1 MTCCTPSSPR
11 KVNVEALPL
20 PPSDGRDDAAVATL
34 PGGTF
39 VMGDNS
45 DWSYPDDDE
54 GPTREIHVNPL
65 TLDVHAVSNERFE
78 VFVGATGH
86 TTDAEAHGWSFVFGG
101 LLHDD
106 FPDTRGVAA
115 APWWREVEGADWRHP
130 EGPHS
135 DTTTRADHPV
145 IHVSA
150 RDAAAFAAWAG
161 KRLPTEPEWEYAA
174 RAGAST
180 TFPWGE
186 ELEPGGEHRANVWQ
200 GTFPVADTGADGY
213 VGTCPVD
220 AFPASAFGTHNMI
233 GNVWEWT
240 ASLWD
245 SERVLKGGS
254 YLCHASYCRRY
265 RPAAR
270 SRASLDSSMGNTGF
284 RCAGDAT

>member
-1 MTCCTPSSPR
+1 MTCCTPSPPNR
-11 KVNVEALPL
+11 GAVEAVTSPTAA
-20 PPSDGRDDAAVATL
+20 GRDVALVTPL

-39 VMGDNS
+39 VMGENS
-45 DWSYPDDDE
+45 SWSYPADGE
-54 GPTREIHVNPL
+54 SPTREVQVEAF

-78 VFVGATGH
+78 TFVGATGH
-86 TTDAEAHGWSFVFGG
+86 TTDAEDHGWSFVFGG
-101 LLHDD
+101 LLPDD
-106 FPDTRGVAA
+106 FPYTRGVAA
-115 APWWREVEGADWRHP
+115 SPWWREVHDADWRHP

-135 DTTTRADHPV
+135 DLTARADHPV
-145 IHVSA
+145 VHVSS

-174 RAGAST
+174 RAGTST

-186 ELEPGGEHRANVWQ
+186 ELEPDGEHHANVWQ
-200 GTFPVADTGADGY
+200 GTFPTANTAADGY
-213 VGTCPVD
+213 VSTCPVD

-240 ASLWD
+240 ASLWGG
-245 SERVLKGGS
+245 ERVLKGGS

>member
-1 MTCCTPSSPR
+1 MTCCTPSQ
-11 KVNVEALPL
+11 
-20 PPSDGRDDAAVATL
+20 PSRAGASTPAPVSSSGHDDAPVVTL

-39 VMGDNS
+39 VMGDDS
-45 DWSYPDDDE
+45 DWSYPEDGE
-54 GPTREIHVNPL
+54 GPAREAQVGAF
-65 TLDVHAVSNERFE
+65 TLDAHAVSNERFAA
-78 VFVGATGH
+78 FVEATGH
-86 TTDAEAHGWSFVFGG
+86 VTDAETLGWSFVFGG
-101 LLHDD
+101 LLPDD

-115 APWWREVEGADWRHP
+115 APWWRQVHGAYWRHP

-135 DTTTRADHPV
+135 DVAARANHPV
-145 IHVSA
+145 VHISA
-150 RDAAAFAAWAG
+150 RDAGAFAAWAG
-161 KRLPTEPEWEYAA
+161 KRLPTEAEWEYAA

-186 ELEPGGEHRANVWQ
+186 ELEPGGEHRANVFQ
-200 GTFPVADTGADGY
+200 GTFPAANSAADGY
-213 VGTCPVD
+213 AGTCPVD

-240 ASLWD
+240 ASPWGPD
-245 SERVLKGGS
+245 QVLKGGS

-284 RCAGDAT
+284 RCAGDAR